1 MCNEMYDYNPSN
13 LTDREKILLSF
24 LFSSSNTEEDIN
36 TLTCGLNI
44 DKENENYILLLSCL
58 GLKTDWQYFPKNI
71 IANLEAI
78 HKFRQ
83 AKNIFKINWLI
94 EKIKILNQANIS
106 VMLLKGLALK
116 YYYAKD
122 YPRIMSDFDIAVP
135 EEKYDKA
142 IKLLVDD
149 KSIYSGRSAAYHSE
163 IESDGRRLEVHR
175 WIFKN
180 NGEKNT
186 DIWERSQQIN
196 FFGTKVYVMCPQ
208 DMFIHQLDNR
218 CKDIFNG
225 VFRNRRINWIF
236 DCRNIYRFFDKFDI
250 QEMYS
255 RAEQFCSLY
264 SVRYMLPALSEIFPD
279 LIDKTEIE
287 TKFPY
292 PQKYNLWLKRNIRF
306 GNLFIQYTEN
316 YVIKSNIGTV
326 RLIDA
331 ILLNFS
337 HYFVW
342 RTEKFLSPFNF
353 GFIKYCKE
361 NLNIDDI
368 VEVWKK
374 YISRLQIFNK

>member
-180 NGEKNT
+180 NGERNT

-264 SVRYMLPALSEIFPD
+264 SVRYMLPAFSEIFPD

-292 PQKYNLWLKRNIRF
+292 HQKYNLWLKRNIRF

>member
-1 MCNEMYDYNPSN
+1 MN
-13 LTDREKILLSF
+13 R
-24 LFSSSNTEEDIN
+24 
-36 TLTCGLNI
+36 
-44 DKENENYILLLSCL
+44 
-58 GLKTDWQYFPKNI
+58 KTDWQYFPKNI

-225 VFRNRRINWIF
+225 VFSSFCI
-236 DCRNIYRFFDKFDI
+236 CR
-250 QEMYS
+250 
-255 RAEQFCSLY
+255 C
-264 SVRYMLPALSEIFPD
+264 
-279 LIDKTEIE
+279 T
-287 TKFPY
+287 
-292 PQKYNLWLKRNIRF
+292 
-306 GNLFIQYTEN
+306 
-316 YVIKSNIGTV
+316 
-326 RLIDA
+326 
-331 ILLNFS
+331 
-337 HYFVW
+337 
-342 RTEKFLSPFNF
+342 
-353 GFIKYCKE
+353 
-361 NLNIDDI
+361 
-368 VEVWKK
+368 
-374 YISRLQIFNK
+374 